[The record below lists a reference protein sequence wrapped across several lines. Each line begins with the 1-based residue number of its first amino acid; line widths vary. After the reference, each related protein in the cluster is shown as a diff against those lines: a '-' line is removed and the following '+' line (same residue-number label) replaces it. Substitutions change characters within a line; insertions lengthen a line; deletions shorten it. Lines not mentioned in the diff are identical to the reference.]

1 MIGHSGTG
9 AWGMAASFLESGL
22 DCVERVEGTV
32 DGEAGDGSGL
42 DG

>member
-1 MIGHSGTG
+1 
-9 AWGMAASFLESGL
+9 MAASFLESGL

-42 DG
+42 DRIDTDRLATLQ